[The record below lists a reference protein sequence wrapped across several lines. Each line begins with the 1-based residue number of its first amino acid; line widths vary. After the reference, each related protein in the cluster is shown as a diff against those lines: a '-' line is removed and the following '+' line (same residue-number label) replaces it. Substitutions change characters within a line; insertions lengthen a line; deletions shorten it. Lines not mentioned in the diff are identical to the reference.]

1 MTRDGADGRRP
12 PGPDFSSIIYAERTA
27 SVTARVAHAYVS
39 VGDAGSPRL
48 RAKGPRIFG
57 TRVPRRHKTCDALAS
72 T

>member
-1 MTRDGADGRRP
+1 MTRDGADGCRP
-12 PGPDFSSIIYAERTA
+12 PGPDFSSIIYAEQAA
-27 SVTARVAHAYVS
+27 SVTDQIAHTYVS
-39 VGDAGSPRL
+39 VRDAGSPRL